1 MAARKRKPPKKQGAG
16 VVLLRLAVRGGG
28 RTAAVIGRHPSLFGG
43 TLAFAVIFGFVAA
56 NALWYQPNEHP
67 APILRTRT
75 DKNPNG
81 IAGLVRKPNELP
93 ESNVTTFRIER
104 ETGSD
109 LDSTQTAAVHPLER
123 PAPDDAGVT
132 ASVPKPDVLVGE
144 IQGELAKRGL
154 YDGAIDGLDGP
165 RTSAAISTF
174 EQRIGL
180 KPTGEAR
187 DDILVL
193 LQSGI
198 GKTAAADTK
207 PAPAAPVVVP
217 AARPTPELSDRRPA
231 PSTKTV
237 AVAKPQPKVPVSDPV
252 ADAIR
257 QASAKPPAAAP
268 VTKASAPANANAS
281 DLVTKIQRGLSNIA
295 YADIKVDG
303 VAGGQTRAAIRHF
316 EKHYRLPVTGE
327 PNAAVLKKLQQ
338 IGAL

>member
-16 VVLLRLAVRGGG
+16 AILLNLAVRGGG

-81 IAGLVRKPNELP
+81 IAGLVRKPHELP
-93 ESNVTTFRIER
+93 ENNVTTFRIER
-104 ETGSD
+104 ETAND

-154 YDGAIDGLDGP
+154 YDGVIDGIDGP
-165 RTSAAISTF
+165 RTSAAISSF

-180 KPTGEAR
+180 KPSGEAR

-193 LQSGI
+193 LKSGI
-198 GKTAAADTK
+198 GKTSDAEPK
-207 PAPAAPVVVP
+207 PTPPAPVVVP
-217 AARPTPELSDRRPA
+217 ASRPTPELAKARLQP
-231 PSTKTV
+231 
-237 AVAKPQPKVPVSDPV
+237 KPQPKVPVSDPV

-257 QASAKPPAAAP
+257 QASAKPAAAVP
-268 VTKASAPANANAS
+268 VTKISAPAKQPAS
-281 DLVTKIQRGLSNIA
+281 DLVTSIQRGLSNIA

-303 VAGGQTRAAIRHF
+303 VAGDQTRAAIRHF